1 VKIEFN
7 PAKNARNI
15 AERGISFERAEDFE
29 WVTVFGSSASGR
41 RIEGRR
47 GSMRKR
53 PNLEKIDDENP
64 EWTAEDF
71 RRARP
76 AFDVLPPEL
85 VETIK
90 KRRQGQR
97 GPQRAPVKAKVTLR
111 LDRGVL
117 EHFKATGRGW
127 QTRINEVLKHQISDR
142 KAS

>member
-1 VKIEFN
+1 M
-7 PAKNARNI
+7 
-15 AERGISFERAEDFE
+15 RGSTPWSSRHG
-29 WVTVFGSSASGR
+29 VTVFGSSAFGK

-47 GSMRKR
+47 GCMRKR
-53 PNLEKIDDENP
+53 PNIEKIDDENP

-76 AFDVLPPEL
+76 ALDVLPPEL